1 MPLLTPEAR
10 PYPPLPPR
18 RSVDGVNAWRHD
30 RLTLSELHEQGQGAE
45 QRPVRYIAP
54 PFQRALCWSPA
65 RRCAYLQSMFIG
77 EPQPPLALWRPQGAE
92 YTLVLD
98 GQHRLASLA
107 CEVYGADGQRR
118 VLDDVRFN
126 LLTLEWE
133 PGTAD
138 GGDTLSPGRLLKS
151 HHYLW
156 LNRQAAEHNGE
167 AWWAQACAVVDRL
180 HSHNQTPVLLSTA
193 SETPAA
199 WREAVSFFVRMARSV
214 PFTEA
219 ELEAMTAYAAG
230 MGEGGSGP
238 DFGEAPAR

>member
-1 MPLLTPEAR
+1 MSLLTPKVQ

-18 RSVDGVNAWRHD
+18 RSADSVNAWRHD

-45 QRPVRYIAP
+45 QRPVRYVSP
-54 PFQRALCWSPA
+54 PFQRALCWSVA
-65 RRCAYLQSMFIG
+65 RRCAHLQSVFMG
-77 EPQPPLALWRPQGAE
+77 EPQPPLALWRPQGTE
-92 YTLVLD
+92 HTLVLD
-98 GQHRLASLA
+98 GQHRLVSLG

-138 GGDTLSPGRLLKS
+138 KVDTLSPEQLLKP
-151 HHYLW
+151 HHHLW
-156 LNRQAAEHNGE
+156 MNKQAKTFNDDV
-167 AWWAQACAVVDRL
+167 WWDHVCSVIQRFN
-180 HSHNQTPVLLSTA
+180 SHNTTPVLLSTA
-193 SETPAA
+193 PETPAA

-219 ELEAMTAYAAG
+219 ELEAMTAYAVG
-230 MGEGGSGP
+230 MG
-238 DFGEAPAR
+238 AP